1 MQSGVG
7 DVRDVS
13 QRFERGAGRFLVPQI
28 DRQKLN
34 VSAAG
39 QLGPSADTPTTS
51 QPAERNF
58 SIAATPSR
66 PLAPVTSTLFGMTPI
81 FFSVVAL
88 CQTLF

>member
-1 MQSGVG
+1 MYEG
-7 DVRDVS
+7 
-13 QRFERGAGRFLVPQI
+13 
-28 DRQKLN
+28 
-34 VSAAG
+34 
-39 QLGPSADTPTTS
+39 
-51 QPAERNF
+51 AERNS